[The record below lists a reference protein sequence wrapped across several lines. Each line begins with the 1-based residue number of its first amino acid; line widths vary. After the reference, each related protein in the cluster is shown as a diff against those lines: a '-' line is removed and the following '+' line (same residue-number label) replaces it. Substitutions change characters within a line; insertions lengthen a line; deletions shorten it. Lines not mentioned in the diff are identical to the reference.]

1 MTSTAAPMLIH
12 HHFAVDLDEPVGSA
26 VEVVVVVVGPV
37 VVDVVETDV
46 EVVVEPR
53 VVVERATVVDVVDV
67 VEPVVA
73 GDVVDVVCDPI
84 VVVGRRMVSIEM
96 ARPA

>member
-12 HHFAVDLDEPVGSA
+12 PHVAVDLDEPVGSA
-26 VEVVVVVVGPV
+26 VEVVVVGPV

-46 EVVVEPR
+46 EVEVEPR
-53 VVVERATVVDVVDV
+53 VVVERATVVDVV
-67 VEPVVA
+67 EPVVA
-73 GDVVDVVCDPI
+73 GDVVEVVCDPT
-84 VVVGRRMVSIEM
+84 VVVGRRMVSMEM